1 VKKSGAAGCCLRSSI
16 EWDEKMK
23 EMQEVSVKVYAI
35 KGQGFVLVTL
45 KTRKSNVKNDFFH
58 SERSKELEDTKQ
70 QRA

>member
-1 VKKSGAAGCCLRSSI
+1 
-16 EWDEKMK
+16 MK